1 MSLKN
6 IPLAKR
12 DFEELQ
18 LEELI
23 KKCDR
28 KECDRYF
35 LIFFDKAHE
44 AEAAGETKTEEV
56 FTLLGYAASMML
68 KPSSPTEPVTPLFVM
83 HGPRSAII
91 DDFSEDHLKFFGEIV
106 FDILDPELRARIADI
121 LWVKK
126 RDFRAAELAIAAYL
140 ETATILED
148 PVQWSACAKR
158 IERAVR
164 LAALLGRKAG
174 HLNKVISH
182 IETVLDKYNGE
193 DPKFL
198 SERLMG
204 LLLEFQRDDSAKY
217 SALSEKLAKRAESDG
232 DWHRARRYWE
242 TKAHW
247 HKLAKDA
254 DNERTAQIKVA
265 ETYVNAAKVEAD
277 GEALTRYVAAAGHMG
292 RAIESYRRIIG
303 GANEC
308 MKEGM
313 NERIE
318 ELHHI
323 MLEYQERPINYPKF
337 ISTESDLNEAAKNAI
352 ARVKGKTLYDAIFEL
367 ALMGESPEVS
377 SLRKEVQ
384 ELAKEYPIRPLFPVV
399 KVNEKGKVVGSSSNL
414 FSNDPKEAEAAMR
427 ANMFKQAKFHHTIHT
442 QGIIEPV
449 RCQINLEPNVRL
461 SDFIPIVSNNPLIP
475 EGREYIYAQGLHAGM
490 EGDFLVAAHL
500 LIPQF
505 ENSIRHVLTQRGVI
519 TSGIDPKGI
528 QDERSLNKTLYLPE
542 MQNICGEDL
551 IFDLQGLLT
560 ERFGANLRNRM
571 AHGLMSHNDFYSVQV
586 AYLWWLILR
595 LCCLPIIAQI
605 KEDEAQQVK
614 DSAAESGVIENA
626 ETAKAVKG
634 AKR

>member
-6 IPLAKR
+6 IPLTKK

-35 LIFFDKAHE
+35 LLFFDKAHE

-68 KPSSPTEPVTPLFVM
+68 KPSSPTEPFTPLLVM
-83 HGPRSAII
+83 QDSRSAII

-126 RDFRAAELAIAAYL
+126 RDSRAAELAIAAYL
-140 ETATILED
+140 DSATLLED
-148 PVQWSACAKR
+148 PRNWPKCAER

-164 LAALLGRKAG
+164 LAATLGRNTG
-174 HLNKVISH
+174 HLDKVISH

-193 DPKFL
+193 DPLFL
-198 SERLMG
+198 SEKLMG
-204 LLLEFQRDDSAKY
+204 LLLGFRRGNNTKY

-232 DWHRARRYWE
+232 DWRRARIYWE
-242 TKAHW
+242 TKARW

-254 DNERTAQIKVA
+254 DNERTARIKAA
-265 ETYVNAAKVEAD
+265 ETYVKDAEAAVNKEPPSYA
-277 GEALTRYVAAAGHMG
+277 VAAAHQV
-292 RAIESYRRIIG
+292 RAIESYRRIG
-303 GANEC
+303 GAS
-308 MKEGM
+308 
-313 NERIE
+313 ERIE
-318 ELHHI
+318 GLHHTL
-323 MLEYQERPINYPKF
+323 LEYQEESINELKL
-337 ISTESDLNEAAKNAI
+337 ISTEVDLNEAAKNAI
-352 ARVKGKTLYDAIFEL
+352 ARVKGKTLYDALFES
-367 ALMGESPEVS
+367 ALMGKSPEVS
-377 SLRKEVQ
+377 NLRKEVQ
-384 ELAKEYPIRPLFPVV
+384 ELAKEYPIRHLLSVV
-399 KVNEKGKVVGSSSNL
+399 EVNEKGKVVGSSPNNL
-414 FSNDPKEAEAAMR
+414 FSDNQEEAEAAMR

-449 RCQINLEPNVRL
+449 RCQINLEHNVRL

-475 EGREYIYAQGLHAGM
+475 EGREQIYAQGLHAGM

-505 ENSIRHVLTQRGVI
+505 ENSIRHVLAQHDVI
-519 TSGIDPKGI
+519 TSGIDPQGI
-528 QDERSLNKTLYLPE
+528 QDERSLNTTLYLPE
-542 MQNICGEDL
+542 MHDIFGED
-551 IFDLQGLLT
+551 ITFDLQGLLT
-560 ERFGANLRNRM
+560 ERFGANLRNLM
-571 AHGLMSHNDFYSVQV
+571 AHGLMSYDAFYSVQV

-595 LCCLPIIAQI
+595 LCCLPIIAQT
-605 KEDEAQQVK
+605 KEDKAKQRK
-614 DSAAESGVIENA
+614 DSATESGAIENA
-626 ETAKAVKG
+626 QAVKRS
-634 AKR
+634 K